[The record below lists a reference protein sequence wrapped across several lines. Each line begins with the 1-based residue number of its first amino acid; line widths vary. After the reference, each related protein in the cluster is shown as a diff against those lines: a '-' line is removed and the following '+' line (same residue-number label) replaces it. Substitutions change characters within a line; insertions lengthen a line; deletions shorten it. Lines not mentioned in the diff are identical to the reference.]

1 MMLGPHRWQ
10 PSVIWRQNLL
20 PALASRELW
29 KRSLSKEVEP
39 EWLEPVIEQK

>member
-10 PSVIWRQNLL
+10 LTVIWRLNLL
-20 PALASRELW
+20 PAPASRELW

-39 EWLEPVIEQK
+39 ERIEPVIEQK